1 MKTVRLL
8 AALALAFGLGA
19 LAAAAQDDARDLAR
33 ISNYLN
39 ATETLQGTFVQ
50 VDAAAKV
57 TEGDF
62 FMRRPGRLR
71 FEYKP
76 PSPTL
81 VIADGFWVAV
91 IDARDGRADRA
102 PLSDTPLNLLLKEN
116 VDLRREG
123 SVKRIE
129 RSADQLRVTAVDPS
143 GRTPGEI
150 TMVFSNN
157 PLELRQWIVT
167 DAQGRT
173 TTVALRDMRTNVQ
186 IPASLFVIEDAAR
199 DN

>member
-1 MKTVRLL
+1 MAGMKILPLL
-8 AALALAFGLGA
+8 AALALAP
-19 LAAAAQDDARDLAR
+19 LAAPAQEDARDLAR

-39 ATETLQGTFVQ
+39 ATETLQGVFVQ

-62 FMRRPGRLR
+62 YMRRPGRLR
-71 FEYKP
+71 FEYAP
-76 PSPTL
+76 PSPTI

-91 IDARDGRADRA
+91 IDARDGRADRV

-123 SVKRIE
+123 SVRRIE
-129 RSADQLRVTAVDPS
+129 RSADQLRVTAVDPT

-167 DAQGRT
+167 DAQGQT
-173 TTVALRDMRTNVQ
+173 TTVALRDMRTNVRLD
-186 IPASLFVIEDAAR
+186 PGLFVIEDAAR